1 MEIFVGECGMTETT
15 TMPCS
20 QPLKPDVKRNVRF
33 GCGESARPVS
43 TQRHNVRLAI
53 WLRGWHI
60 EISDVAK
67 A

>member
-1 MEIFVGECGMTETT
+1 LEIFVGECGM
-15 TMPCS
+15 
-20 QPLKPDVKRNVRF
+20 KPDVKRIVWSGR
-33 GCGESARPVS
+33 GKPARPIS

-60 EISDVAK
+60 EIYDVAK